1 MKKKIIVMATIT
13 IEGDNLTKNFISI
26 ILTKIKKYFLYK
38 FRFQE
43 SSSEIVRFELSDN
56 FVEISNQ

>member
-1 MKKKIIVMATIT
+1 MKKKIIVIATIT

-26 ILTKIKKYFLYK
+26 ILTKIQKYFLYK

>member
-1 MKKKIIVMATIT
+1 MKKKIIVIATIT

-26 ILTKIKKYFLYK
+26 ILTKIQIYFLYK